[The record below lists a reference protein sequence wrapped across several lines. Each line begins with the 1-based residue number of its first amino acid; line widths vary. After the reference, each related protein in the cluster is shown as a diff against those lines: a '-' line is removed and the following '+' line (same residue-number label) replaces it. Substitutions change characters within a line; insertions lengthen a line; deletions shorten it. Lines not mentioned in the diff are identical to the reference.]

1 MHVTEQVKQLVE
13 VVFLV
18 FAMLVLELQIA
29 KQHLVALV
37 NVVNQLHASKR
48 ILKLLLIVAVGM
60 AADLAHQVI
69 QVQTELLAQL
79 VAMHLPYAWVDRLA
93 NCRYE
98 TRRWRL
104 DAAAH
109 IAKDRGRETEDGVDV
124 RRRRPTLG

>member
-1 MHVTEQVKQLVE
+1 MKQLVE

-79 VAMHLPYAWVDRLA
+79 VAMHLPYAWVVSFA
-93 NCRYE
+93 
-98 TRRWRL
+98 
-104 DAAAH
+104 
-109 IAKDRGRETEDGVDV
+109 
-124 RRRRPTLG
+124 LG